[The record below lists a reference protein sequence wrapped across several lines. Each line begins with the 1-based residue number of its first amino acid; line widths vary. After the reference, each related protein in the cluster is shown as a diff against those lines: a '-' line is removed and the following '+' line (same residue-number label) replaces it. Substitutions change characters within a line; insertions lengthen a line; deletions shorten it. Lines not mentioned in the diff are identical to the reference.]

1 MRSSYSCLCVLLAM
15 TACQVPTARSDDAPA
30 VAVEATARRGATA
43 AAVAA
48 DEEEQVVAADS
59 ADLVLVQA
67 ALHNLAVQRR
77 TALRNIANA
86 NTPGYKRRVLAT
98 PTTGLRGAGD
108 SPLPVAAREEAF
120 AVFTGGPLQ
129 ATQRA
134 LDVAIEGDGFF
145 AVTLPS
151 GSTGFTRNSVWH
163 VNSDGKLVTGE
174 GHLLLP
180 EITVPSDTLELSIDP
195 RGAVGGRTAGSPDS
209 TTRFGNLTLHRFVN
223 PEGLR
228 AEDSVW
234 MQGEESGAP
243 ITGAPGHGGLGLL
256 RQGYRELSNVEL
268 GRELQALQAIDRQH
282 RDLVQVLRKL
292 GMLPQ

>member
-1 MRSSYSCLCVLLAM
+1 M
-15 TACQVPTARSDDAPA
+15 DDAQA
-30 VAVEATARRGATA
+30 VAVEATAHRGATA
-43 AAVAA
+43 AAGTA
-48 DEEEQVVAADS
+48 DEEDAAVASDS

-86 NTPGYKRRVLAT
+86 NTPGYKRRVVAT

-129 ATQRA
+129 ATQRV

-145 AVTLPS
+145 AVALPS

-195 RGAVGGRTAGSPDS
+195 RGAVGGRTAGSPDWL
-209 TTRFGNLTLHRFVN
+209 TMFGGITLHRFAN

-234 MQGEESGAP
+234 KQSEESGAP
-243 ITGAPGHGGLGLL
+243 ITGKPGQGGLGVL
-256 RQGYRELSNVEL
+256 RQGCQELSNVDV

>member
-15 TACQVPTARSDDAPA
+15 TACQVPTAQSNDWQT
-30 VAVEATARRGATA
+30 VAVDAAAHRAATA
-43 AAVAA
+43 AAGIA
-48 DEEEQVVAADS
+48 DEAAPVAAADS
-59 ADLVLVQA
+59 ADSVLVQES
-67 ALHNLAVQRR
+67 LHKLAVQRR

-86 NTPGYKRRVLAT
+86 NTPGYKRRVVAT
-98 PTTGLRGAGD
+98 PTTGLRGTGD

-145 AVTLPS
+145 AVALPS

-163 VNSDGKLVTGE
+163 VNNDGKLVTGE
-174 GHLLLP
+174 GHVLLP
-180 EITVPSDTLELSIDP
+180 EITVPSDLLELSIDP
-195 RGAVGGRTAGSPDS
+195 RGVVGGRTAGSPDS
-209 TTRFGNLTLHRFVN
+209 TTLFGSVTLHRFVN

-243 ITGAPGHGGLGLL
+243 ITGAPGAGGLGLL
-256 RQGYRELSNVEL
+256 RQGYKELSNVDL

-292 GMLPQ
+292 GMLPR